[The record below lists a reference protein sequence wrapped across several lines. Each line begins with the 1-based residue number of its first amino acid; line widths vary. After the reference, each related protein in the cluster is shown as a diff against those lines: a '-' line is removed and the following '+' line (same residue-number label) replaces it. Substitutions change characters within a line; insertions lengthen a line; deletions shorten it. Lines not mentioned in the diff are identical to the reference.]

1 MVKRSTI
8 IAGLMV
14 IGVLTA
20 GFSAYS
26 HMTEKPK
33 YTIRYDYT
41 VRYGD
46 TLWDIA
52 NQFKDE
58 SQDVRE
64 EVFMIAK
71 FNGLDANKPLQPGTN
86 LRIEVYR

>member
-8 IAGLMV
+8 IAGLLA

-20 GFSAYS
+20 SFSAYS

-33 YTIRYDYT
+33 YQIRYDYT

-46 TLWDIA
+46 TLWDLAAKNSPDDMDI
-52 NQFKDE
+52 
-58 SQDVRE
+58 RE
-64 EVFMIAK
+64 YM
-71 FNGLDANKPLQPGTN
+71 FNLHQINGENITDIKPGQVITL
-86 LRIEVYR
+86 YRY

>member
-1 MVKRSTI
+1 
-8 IAGLMV
+8 MV

-52 NQFKDE
+52 AKHSPENEDI
-58 SQDVRE
+58 RE
-64 EVFMIAK
+64 YIYNLKVI
-71 FNGLDANKPLQPGTN
+71 NGGDILDLKPGQTITL
-86 LRIEVYR
+86 YRY